1 MSEKNLPQGEK
12 TIGPLTGCMLEEAA
26 LALVWDVFSDFESE
40 NLPQEALDEF
50 WARIDYEYM
59 LQRAGDGEIRFWG
72 AFDDDFLVGVCAMR
86 DLSHIE
92 LLYVDGA
99 YHRQGIATN
108 LLKHAFIDCKELD
121 VTIHR
126 VTVNATPY
134 SRPFFLKQGFTATAA
149 ERKVDGLIQ
158 IPMALEGQVI

>member
-1 MSEKNLPQGEK
+1 MEKKELQQGNK
-12 TIGPLTGCMLEEAA
+12 SIGPLTGCMLEEA
-26 LALVWDVFSDFESE
+26 LALVWDVFSECEAEKLS
-40 NLPQEALDEF
+40 QEALDEF

-92 LLYVDGA
+92 LLYVDPA
-99 YHRQGIATN
+99 YHRQGIGTN

-121 VTIHR
+121 ESLRR
-126 VTVNATPY
+126 VTVNATEF
-134 SRPFFLKQGFTATAA
+134 SRNFFLKQGFTATAA
-149 ERKVDGLIQ
+149 QRRVDGLLQ